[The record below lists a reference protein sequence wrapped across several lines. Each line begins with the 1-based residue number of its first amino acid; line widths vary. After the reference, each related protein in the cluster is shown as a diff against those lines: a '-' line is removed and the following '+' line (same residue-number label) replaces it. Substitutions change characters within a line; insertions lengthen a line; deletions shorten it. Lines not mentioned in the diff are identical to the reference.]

1 MPQMKKRINLI
12 KIWQDFGLYL
22 EFAILLCGMSLISA
36 KGSYRGGT
44 EGLVFFLFQIGGVL
58 LPGMAV
64 MALLRIKELTGLE
77 QLLFSYGT
85 GYCLNIALYFFIMCL
100 GFKSHSRAVFLV
112 VTLVSVLILARKR
125 PERAAVEVKEKI
137 NVGLLLG
144 ILFVY
149 MLVVFSRR
157 WALPF
162 EQKFYHQDLLY
173 WVGDAIALKEK
184 FVPIN
189 FRSLGE
195 GYKYHYFGAMQ
206 IAVASMVTEISTYAM
221 AAFYS
226 YIESAV
232 FMALTFYCVIKR
244 FVKKPAMVLLTLF
257 LMLFT
262 TGIETEAVTYIW
274 HLYLNPMSFNIALCL
289 EVMILLLTLLQH
301 RKGKL
306 DLKYLFLSV
315 LCLCVC
321 TGMKGPAGAIAICTI
336 GFFCIYW
343 LLAERNFWKPVIYGG
358 CCLAA
363 FAVVYLLLLADM
375 GKNYVLP
382 TPALIQSEQTA
393 PEEERTEN
401 SQIPDTGGA
410 KNESAEATMEEEA
423 SQITASVETMEEVS
437 QTTAAEEH
445 KVKDGTSQVL
455 ENVRRYLSYYGK
467 ADPWIFLPAALLI
480 VLLLLRRKCG
490 VEEGILFQV
499 ILVGT
504 LLGCFL
510 NYVGASQMYFTMAV
524 FPLAALL
531 TGRFYE
537 QIALAAEK
545 VLKNK
550 RVYTILLYGVIFG
563 MIYAGRN
570 STFSWEY
577 GGEAADAWK
586 VGLHNEQQQYFGR
599 SVMTDG
605 EHEAYQWVRDH
616 LPKESLLLSDRSL
629 EENKFSYVPG
639 VFTERHVY
647 YYSDAEWELGHR
659 LYAGDIQ
666 ALAYFKD
673 RKIDYILVTKRFGES
688 FMYTEEELENIYSNG
703 DVEVYKVL

>member
-112 VTLVSVLILARKR
+112 VTLVSVLILVRKR
-125 PERAAVEVKEKI
+125 PERAAVGVKEKI

-162 EQKFYHQDLLY
+162 EQKFYHQDLLF

-244 FVKKPAMVLLTLF
+244 FVKKPAVVLLTLF

-343 LLAERNFWKPVIYGG
+343 LLAERNFRKPVIYGG

-382 TPALIQSEQTA
+382 TPALLQSEQTA
-393 PEEERTEN
+393 LEEERIEN
-401 SQIPDTGGA
+401 SQIPDTG
-410 KNESAEATMEEEA
+410 ETIEEA
-423 SQITASVETMEEVS
+423 LQTAVTEEAMEEVS

-467 ADPWIFLPAALLI
+467 ADPWTFLPAALLM
-480 VLLLLRRKCG
+480 VLLLFRRKKV
-490 VEEGILFQV
+490 VEEGILFLV

-504 LLGCFL
+504 VLGCFL

-524 FPLAALL
+524 FPFAALL
-531 TGRFYE
+531 AGRFYE
-537 QIALAAEK
+537 PIVLAAEK

-550 RVYTILLYGVIFG
+550 TVHTILIYGAVFA
-563 MIYAGRN
+563 MIYAGREC
-570 STFSWEY
+570 TFAWEY
-577 GGEAADAWK
+577 GGEASDAWK
-586 VGLHNEQQQYFGR
+586 VGMNNEQQQYFGR
-599 SVMTDG
+599 SVMTAG
-605 EHEAYQWVRDH
+605 EYEAYQWVRDN
-616 LPKESLLLSDRSL
+616 LPGDALLLSDRSL
-629 EENKFSYVPG
+629 EENKFSYIPG
-639 VFTERHVY
+639 VFTEHHVY
-647 YYSDAEWELGHR
+647 YYGDAEWELGHS

-666 ALAYFKD
+666 ALDYFKD